1 MTDKEVSAKTSSTA
15 ATRHGVDDDHLIVE
29 NKRPMHRE
37 GRTFKKSN
45 STGSLYLTSTLH
57 APDISELVKCMAF
70 SALQIMR
77 ESKKKPAPPKY
88 PKKVYSVFDDPSSK
102 DSVGFPSP
110 EELARFIKSIVDAG
124 DIAPQSCVLF
134 VIVLDRLR
142 ERMALT
148 AQNWR
153 RVVLSSLILGC
164 KVWEDEA
171 VWNSDF
177 EALFPELDNKTLST
191 LEKQLLLLLGYH
203 VTMKASEY
211 ANYFFQM
218 KSMSPTAFDVDE
230 PLSDAEIQRLEGQS
244 AHFEEVAR
252 NQKKYSRSVDINGR
266 GHVTTPK
273 RLHSRIKQ
281 SKK

>member
-1 MTDKEVSAKTSSTA
+1 
-15 ATRHGVDDDHLIVE
+15 
-29 NKRPMHRE
+29 
-37 GRTFKKSN
+37 
-45 STGSLYLTSTLH
+45 
-57 APDISELVKCMAF
+57 
-70 SALQIMR
+70 
-77 ESKKKPAPPKY
+77 
-88 PKKVYSVFDDPSSK
+88 
-102 DSVGFPSP
+102 
-110 EELARFIKSIVDAG
+110 
-124 DIAPQSCVLF
+124 
-134 VIVLDRLR
+134 
-142 ERMALT
+142 MALT

-164 KVWEDEA
+164 KVRRRVVHCTKLSLNNISMQVWEDEA